1 MPDDTSSEAYADRL
15 RDRSGTWWKKL
26 LRAQAV
32 YRWNLRRLDPG
43 FTLDVGCGI
52 GRNLS
57 HLDGYGVGVDHNPT
71 AVAEARRRGLEAFTT
86 DDFTRS
92 AYASGG
98 RFDSMLLAHV
108 VEHMPYGDAVEL
120 VRRYLPYV
128 ADDGKFILIC
138 PQEAGYR
145 SDPTHVEFADFTTL
159 RDLCEEVGVTVA
171 NAYSFPLPR
180 PAGRWF
186 RFNEFVVVG
195 RR

>member
-1 MPDDTSSEAYADRL
+1 MPDDTSSPAYADRL
-15 RDRSGTWWKKL
+15 RERGGAWWKRL

-32 YRWNLRRLDPG
+32 YRWNLRRLHPG

-57 HLDGYGVGVDHNPT
+57 HLDGNGVGVDHNEA
-71 AVAEARRRGLEAFTT
+71 AVAEARRRGLEAFTP
-86 DDFTRS
+86 DGFARS
-92 AYASGG
+92 PYATVG

-108 VEHMPYGDAVEL
+108 VEHMPFDEAMAL
-120 VRRYLPYV
+120 VRRYLPFV
-128 ADDGKFILIC
+128 ADNGTVILIC

-145 SDPTHVEFADFTTL
+145 SDSTHVEFADFGTL
-159 RDLCEEVGVTVA
+159 RRLAEEVGVTVA
-171 NAYSFPLPR
+171 KAYSFPLPR

-186 RFNEFVVVG
+186 RYNEFVVVG